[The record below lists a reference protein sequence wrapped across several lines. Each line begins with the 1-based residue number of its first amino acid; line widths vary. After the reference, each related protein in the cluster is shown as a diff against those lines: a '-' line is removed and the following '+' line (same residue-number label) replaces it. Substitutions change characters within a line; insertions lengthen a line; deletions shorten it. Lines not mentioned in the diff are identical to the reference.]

1 MKHFALTGGIGS
13 GKSTVLSMFKDLGI
27 PTFSA
32 DDSAKH
38 AMQHDSSLIHK
49 IKELL
54 GENAYKNGV
63 LDSAFIAEQVFFD
76 SDKLAALNA
85 IVHPAAKADYAS
97 WCKQQTAPYTVYEFP
112 LVFELGA
119 ADRFEG
125 VILITSPKEE
135 RIQRVQARDAVL
147 RTAVLARMANQWT
160 DEQKIPL
167 ADFVI
172 ENLDLSKT
180 ERHVKD
186 LHKHLLKISAE

>member
-13 GKSTVLSMFKDLGI
+13 GKSTVLSMFKNLGI

-38 AMQHDSSLIHK
+38 AMQHDSSLIHE
-49 IKELL
+49 IKQLL

-63 LDSAFIAEQVFFD
+63 LDSAFVAEQVFFD

-85 IVHPAAKADYAS
+85 IVHPAAKAAYAS
-97 WCKQQTAPYTVYEFP
+97 WCKQQTAPFTVYEFP

-125 VILITSPKEE
+125 VILITSPKLFLFTKYFFLNFMICTKFLRPSQKQSFSIWNFTLRPALSLGSIRPPETK
-135 RIQRVQARDAVL
+135 IVL
-147 RTAVLARMANQWT
+147 GL
-160 DEQKIPL
+160 E
-167 ADFVI
+167 
-172 ENLDLSKT
+172 
-180 ERHVKD
+180 
-186 LHKHLLKISAE
+186 SALGL